1 VTAPPRTSLAIG
13 GLHEACFGVP
23 DLDAAA
29 RYWAAFGFRPMA
41 RGKLDAAGAEALYG
55 VRSAVESLRL
65 GHLDSDHGFVRLMRW
80 ERPQGD
86 GIGLAP
92 LRAHGSR
99 WVGQFVR
106 SALDLANHGAAAR
119 RAGWPLLDIAPSYI
133 ELPGAGSQQAGGQG
147 PRPFEDRLPA
157 VREYTLIQPLWRQA
171 FLERFHY
178 DSALMGRIDDHALLR
193 ASQVVN
199 ASMMIASD
207 DPGVYDFYA
216 TVLGLRAFPVQD
228 VPWEQAMASRSVFDL
243 REGEKHWCHVF
254 EDPRSGGTPD
264 TRRSGRLYLFR
275 FPRSAILPDRQAA
288 SQPGHLGC
296 TLYTWRVVDLGA
308 LGRAAADGGAV
319 EVGRPVADEFGVE
332 ALRCVTPD
340 GMAWVFQ
347 QATAEERVGL
357 SS

>member
-1 VTAPPRTSLAIG
+1 MTAPPHASLAIG

-29 RYWAAFGFRPMA
+29 RYWAAFGFRPTA
-41 RGKLDAAGAEALYG
+41 RGELDASAAAALYG
-55 VRSAVESLRL
+55 VRSAVQSLRL

-80 ERPQGD
+80 QNPQGA

-133 ELPGAGSQQAGGQG
+133 ELPGSGSQQPGGRG
-147 PRPFEDRLPA
+147 PRPFEDRLLA

-178 DSALMGRIDDHALLR
+178 DSRLMGRIDDQSLLR

-199 ASMMIASD
+199 ASMMVASD

-216 TVLGLRAFPVQD
+216 NVLGLRAFPVQEI
-228 VPWEQAMASRSVFDL
+228 PWEQAMASRSVFDL
-243 REGEKHWCHVF
+243 REGEMHWCHVF
-254 EDPRSGGTPD
+254 EDPRSGGAPD

-275 FPRSAILPDRQAA
+275 FPRSAMLPDRQAA

-296 TLYTWRVVDLGA
+296 TLYTWRVVDLEA
-308 LGRAAADGGAV
+308 LGRAALRGGALH
-319 EVGRPVADEFGVE
+319 VGQPVTDEFGVE
-332 ALRCVTPD
+332 ALRCVSPD

-347 QATAEERVGL
+347 QATAGERAGL
-357 SS
+357 SP